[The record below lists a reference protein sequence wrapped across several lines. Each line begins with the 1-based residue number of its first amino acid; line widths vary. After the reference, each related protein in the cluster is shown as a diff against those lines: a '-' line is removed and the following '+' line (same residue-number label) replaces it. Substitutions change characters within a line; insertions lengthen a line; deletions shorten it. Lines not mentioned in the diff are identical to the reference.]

1 MIYEM
6 KQTQVENQL
15 KKVNEQILFFDNVIN
30 ESPEIT
36 NVNLKPI
43 LQELKAEKA
52 GLEERLEYIKDDFD
66 STYLGVNFNRD
77 YFLKKSRHKI

>member
-1 MIYEM
+1 MIYEL
-6 KQTQVENQL
+6 KQIQVENQL
-15 KKVNEQILFFDNVIN
+15 KNVNEQILFFDNVIN

-43 LQELKAEKA
+43 LQELKAEKE
-52 GLEERLEYIKDDFD
+52 GLEERLENIKDDFD

-77 YFLKKSRHKI
+77 YFLNKKSA

>member
-15 KKVNEQILFFDNVIN
+15 KNVNEQILFFDNVIN

-43 LQELKAEKA
+43 LQELKAEKE
-52 GLEERLEYIKDDFD
+52 GLEERLENIKDDFD

-77 YFLKKSRHKI
+77 YFLNKKSA

>member
-15 KKVNEQILFFDNVIN
+15 KNVNEQILFFDNVIN

-43 LQELKAEKA
+43 LQELKAEKV
-52 GLEERLEYIKDDFD
+52 GLEQRLENIKDDFD
-66 STYLGVNFNRD
+66 SIYLGVNFNRD
-77 YFLKKSRHKI
+77 YFLNKKSA

>member
-1 MIYEM
+1 MIYEL

-15 KKVNEQILFFDNVIN
+15 KNVNEQILFFDNVIN

-36 NVNLKPI
+36 NVNLKHI
-43 LQELKAEKA
+43 LQELKAEKE

-77 YFLKKSRHKI
+77 YFLNKKSA

>member
-1 MIYEM
+1 MIYEL

-15 KKVNEQILFFDNVIN
+15 KNLNEQILFFDNVIN

-43 LQELKAEKA
+43 LQELKAEKES
-52 GLEERLEYIKDDFD
+52 LEERLENIKDDFD

-77 YFLKKSRHKI
+77 YFLNKKSA